1 MTEISN
7 EVDAESKVVAL
18 IALVTVYEANE
29 KQKRKQKHKGAVASL
44 LGVAG

>member
-29 KQKRKQKHKGAVASL
+29 KQKQKHKGAVASL

>member
-7 EVDAESKVVAL
+7 EVDAESKVVTL